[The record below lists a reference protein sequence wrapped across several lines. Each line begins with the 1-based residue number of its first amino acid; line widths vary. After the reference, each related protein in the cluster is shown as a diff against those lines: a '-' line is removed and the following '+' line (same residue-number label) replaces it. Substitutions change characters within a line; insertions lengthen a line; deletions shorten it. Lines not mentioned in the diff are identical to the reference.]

1 MNKEIHKSNTTGATC
16 GSGTD
21 IIPLPIF
28 TYIVV
33 LTVYASSC
41 YKTSGSYVYF
51 TYCSGYC
58 SGSYGH
64 EKEIH
69 KSNTTGATCGS
80 GTVYPFGAPEF
91 TTGCSG
97 ARVARSLVFCVVIS
111 SSLFVP
117 LYFFF
122 WPLCCLRSNLVRTT
136 SFWYNQI
143 KSLWEL
149 ENQRA

>member
-1 MNKEIHKSNTTGATC
+1 MKLKTY
-16 GSGTD
+16 

-64 EKEIH
+64 E
-69 KSNTTGATCGS
+69 TCDYSYYYYYYDGFYYS
-80 GTVYPFGAPEF
+80 M
-91 TTGCSG
+91 
-97 ARVARSLVFCVVIS
+97 
-111 SSLFVP
+111 
-117 LYFFF
+117 
-122 WPLCCLRSNLVRTT
+122 
-136 SFWYNQI
+136 
-143 KSLWEL
+143 
-149 ENQRA
+149 